1 MCAMI
6 WSWAA
11 LMPHPPIIL
20 PQIGRGRERDAAQT
34 LDGAEAL
41 LAKIAA
47 RPGGGRPDFLL
58 IFSPHQPYAPGVLLL
73 NSAQVL
79 EGDLQHFGA
88 PEPRLKLVT
97 ALEILAA
104 LAAHLG
110 AFGLPMGA
118 TDSPDLGPDHGSQ
131 VPLNILSR
139 IMPELPPVILAN
151 PCGLSPAKALDLGRA
166 LAAFKAPGQA
176 GGALL
181 ASGDLSHRLS
191 PGSPSGFHPE
201 GAVFDR
207 ELVAALKAGTGAELI
222 ARWTPDRLAD
232 AGVCGY
238 RPALALMGL
247 AGEPVEVL
255 SYEGPFGV
263 GYAHALWQPKA
274 S

>member
-1 MCAMI
+1 MI
-6 WSWAA
+6 WNWAA

-20 PQIGRGRERDAAQT
+20 PQIGRGREGQARQT

-58 IFSPHQPYAPGVLLL
+58 LLSPHQPYAPGILLL
-73 NSAQVL
+73 NSAPLL
-79 EGDLQHFGA
+79 EGDLQRFGA
-88 PEPRLKLVT
+88 PEPKLKLIT
-97 ALEILAA
+97 ALKTMAA
-104 LAAHLG
+104 LAAHL
-110 AFGLPMGA
+110 AASGLPMGA
-118 TDSPDLGPDHGSQ
+118 TDSPDLTPDHGSQ

-151 PCGLSPAKALDLGRA
+151 PCGLSPTQALALGRA
-166 LAAFKAPGQA
+166 LAAFEAPGQA
-176 GGALL
+176 GALL
-181 ASGDLSHRLS
+181 ASGDLSHRLTRS
-191 PGSPSGFHPE
+191 APAGFHPE

-207 ELVAALKAGTGAELI
+207 ELVAALGAGTGTDLI

-238 RPALALMGL
+238 RPALTLMGL

-263 GYAHALWQPKA
+263 GYAHALWPPSA
-274 S
+274 ETP